1 MRLDGGSERYYCPPG
16 LFETQKSVTGLVAG
30 QYAYTLSHQDHG
42 PVGRGSF
49 VESHY
54 CKGVRPWLPIP
65 PARSSRFSACD
76 CAPNSGER
84 AIQRCGKRRLLG
96 SKRPYPIFVIYYVI
110 RIVPAL
116 MLPFEAFL

>member
-1 MRLDGGSERYYCPPG
+1 MRLDGGSERYYCPLG
-16 LFETQKSVTGLVAG
+16 LFVTQNSVTGLVAG
-30 QYAYTLSHQDHG
+30 RYAYTLSHQDHG

-54 CKGVRPWLPIP
+54 CKGIRPGILIP
-65 PARSSRFSACD
+65 HACSSRFPACD
-76 CAPNSGER
+76 RALNTGER

-116 MLPFEAFL
+116 MLPFEAFF